1 LETSLTGV
9 QDEALYVRYESPEA
23 NWRGHHPG
31 VFALI
36 KGLHQ
41 DGVLTEAE
49 ERFVRTSND
58 WYNASYTDP
67 SSIDPHVYDRE
78 LHPLAAAWFKSSST
92 HLVDRIA
99 GYIDVLAA
107 HGVDCVASF
116 SDAPGVVIY
125 EDDDQV
131 IAEPV

>member
-1 LETSLTGV
+1 MKS
-9 QDEALYVRYESPEA
+9 DALYVRYQSPNP

-36 KGLHQ
+36 NGLHQ
-41 DGVLTEAE
+41 DGALTEAE

-67 SSIDPHVYDRE
+67 STIDPDVYDRE
-78 LHPLAAAWFKSSST
+78 LHPLAAAWFKTSSA
-92 HLVDRIA
+92 HPVDRIA
-99 GYIDVLAA
+99 GYIDVLTV
-107 HGVDCVASF
+107 HGVDCVAF
-116 SDAPGVVIY
+116 YSDSPGVVIY

-131 IAEPV
+131 IVKPV